1 MPKPTSE
8 YTLADWR
15 RLRPLTHAYKSWRYR
30 RVNQA
35 YLKCL
40 ARVGDPAAIARAV
53 AGRDVL
59 VTVAFNDPQA
69 IRWQAQ
75 LLRHYVPRALYLIVD
90 NSSDEAAAAEIA
102 AIAARSEALY
112 LWLPKNP
119 WRGFSRSHGIALN
132 WVWAN
137 VLRPG
142 APRAFGFID
151 DDLFPT
157 APDDPFAPLDAQN
170 FFGMVRQA
178 GPRWFL
184 WAGYC
189 MFRYDAVKDK
199 PLDFGQDWFIGLD
212 TGGANWN
219 VLYRHCD
226 RGALKEAPTSFKPYK
241 DGVDFNDGPMQWCG
255 TWLHEIGSVGD
266 AELAA
271 DKRRVVAEIL
281 SPHLSAAGA
290 LAAEDVPSAG

>member
-15 RLRPLTHAYKSWRYR
+15 RLRPFTHAYKSWRYR
-30 RVNQA
+30 RVNRA
-35 YLKCL
+35 YLKR
-40 ARVGDPAAIARAV
+40 AARAGDAAAV
-53 AGRDVL
+53 ARGLCGRDVL

-75 LLRHYVPRALYLIVD
+75 LLRHYVPRAVYLIVD
-90 NSSDEAAAAEIA
+90 NSSDQAASNEIA
-102 AIAARSEALY
+102 TVATRGGAHY
-112 LWLPKNP
+112 LRLPKNP

-157 APDDPFAPLDAQN
+157 APDDPFAPLAAQN
-170 FFGMVRQA
+170 FFGMVREA
-178 GPRWFL
+178 GARWYL

-189 MFRYDAVKDK
+189 VFRYDAVKDK

-226 RGALKEAPTSFKPYK
+226 RGTLKEAPFSFRPYR
-241 DGVDFNDGPMQWCG
+241 DGIDFHDGPMQWCG
-255 TWLHEIGSVGD
+255 TWLHEIGSIGNE
-266 AELAA
+266 ALAA

-281 SPHLSAAGA
+281 SPHLSAARA
-290 LAAEDVPSAG
+290 VAAGEMQSAG